1 MFTSDFFAGNRERL
15 RNLFTGTAPIVI
27 TAHGSLQRASDEAY
41 PFQQDANFWYLTGLK
56 EPDYILVLDKQ
67 KEYLIA
73 PELSQ
78 VQETFDG
85 TTSADEITR
94 ISGITDIASH
104 KDGWRRLETR
114 LKKVQNVAT
123 LAAPAPYIDVWGL
136 YTNPARA
143 VLTQRLRDIHAN
155 IELLDLRSH
164 LARMRMIKQP
174 QELEALQ
181 RAIDITIE
189 TLTEVTR
196 PAHLAKYA
204 YEYEIEADIT
214 RGFRRRGATGLA
226 GHAFTPIVAGGPRA
240 CTMHHVANDGA
251 LASDELIVLDVGADF
266 GQYSADITRTVMSG
280 TPSRRQRA
288 VHEAVLAVQEHAFSL
303 LKPGILLREYEEAVV
318 AYMGEKL
325 RELGL
330 IKSITEESVRQ
341 FFPHATSHFLGINTH
356 DAGDYDRPLE
366 PGIVMT
372 VEPGIYIPDEG
383 IGVRIEDDVLITEDG
398 IRILTDKLPRQLA

>member
-15 RNLFTGTAPIVI
+15 RQLFTGTAPIVL
-27 TAHGSLQRASDEAY
+27 TANGSLQRASDEAY
-41 PFQQDANFWYLTGLK
+41 PFQQDANFWYLTGLN
-56 EPDYILVLDKQ
+56 EPNYILVIDKD

-85 TTSADEITR
+85 TTPTEEVAQR
-94 ISGITDIASH
+94 SGITTILPH
-104 KDGWRRLETR
+104 KEGWHRLGTR
-114 LKKVQNVAT
+114 LKKVQHVAT

-136 YTNPARA
+136 YTNPARTA
-143 VLTQRLRDIHAN
+143 LTKRLRDIN
-155 IELLDLRSH
+155 KDVELLDLRSH

-181 RAIDITIE
+181 RAIDITID
-189 TLTEVTR
+189 TLKEVTK
-196 PAHLAKYA
+196 PVQLAKYA
-204 YEYEIEADIT
+204 YEYEVEADIT
-214 RGFRRRGATGLA
+214 RGFRKRGATGLA
-226 GHAFTPIVAGGPRA
+226 GHAFTPIVAGGKRA

-280 TPSRRQRA
+280 VPSRRQRA
-288 VHEAVLAVQEHAFSL
+288 VHEAVLAVQEHACAL
-303 LKPGILLREYEEAVV
+303 LKSGVHLREYEDAVV
-318 AYMGEKL
+318 AFMGEKL

-330 IKSITEESVRQ
+330 IKTISEENVRQ
-341 FFPHATSHFLGINTH
+341 FFPHATSHFLGLNTH
-356 DAGDYDRPLE
+356 DAGDYSRPLE

-398 IRILTDKLPRQLA
+398 IRILTDKLPKQLP